1 MPGENTKK
9 GWRAYGGVGM
19 VNASA
24 VGGGRV
30 AARPSANY
38 VEGNIDDM
46 PTGIDAPTS
55 VAIGTQSLD
64 GPIYTLS
71 GQQVKNPGKGIYI
84 RNGKKYLIK

>member
-1 MPGENTKK
+1 MI
-9 GWRAYGGVGM
+9 
-19 VNASA
+19 NASA
-24 VGGGRV
+24 VEGGSV

-38 VEGNIDDM
+38 FEINIDDM

-55 VAIGTQSLD
+55 VAIGPQSLD